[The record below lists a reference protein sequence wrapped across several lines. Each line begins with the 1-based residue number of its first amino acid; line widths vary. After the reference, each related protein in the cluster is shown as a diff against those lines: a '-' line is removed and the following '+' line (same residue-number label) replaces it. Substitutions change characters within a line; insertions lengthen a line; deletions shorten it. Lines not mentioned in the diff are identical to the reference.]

1 MAAGTEASGG
11 PFEQSFGE
19 FAASVVESYQQM
31 ETPTGR
37 YLGVIVVPSA
47 AFAILAVVTAI
58 LVDLPALIRAPIA
71 LLGVLAMVVAVV
83 YPKLLQDQNR
93 SEINDRI
100 HLFVT
105 HMTILSTTNID
116 RVEVFRILAEEREY
130 QALSTEMARVVQ
142 LVDTWNQSLDD
153 ACRIR
158 ARKVPSKP
166 LSDFLDRLAYTIS
179 AGQELGDFLISEQD
193 AMIQSYVTIY
203 EGALDNIEIVKDL
216 YLSMI
221 LSSTFALVFATV
233 LPILTGTNPTYTVS
247 AVLILFMLVQG
258 GFVYGI
264 QSMAPYD
271 PVWYHPT
278 EKVTDVE
285 RRIRIS
291 VVAGVL
297 LTVVLIVASLAVLM
311 GKTGLSPTAIP
322 LPFYAA
328 APTTPLLIPGV
339 VIHTEENKIKD
350 RDDEFTNFIRA
361 LGGSESAKQSTT
373 SNVLETL
380 RTKDF
385 GHLTQRVD
393 DLYKRLN
400 MRIEPSMAWRHFTAD
415 CRSYLIQ
422 KFSEMYLVGRQMG
435 GDPKQLGELISRNM
449 NEVNQLREQR
459 KQSTVTMIGVLYGIT
474 AAATFAFFIG
484 LEIVALLAE
493 MSNSLNLDS
502 LQTAKIIHTEVYDI
516 TTIEYL
522 LVVIVLVNATLSSL
536 MIRMID
542 GGHKINAYLHFV
554 VLTWVSAGIAVFTRW
569 VVAGFLQVG

>member
-1 MAAGTEASGG
+1 MAAGTDATGG

-37 YLGVIVVPSA
+37 YVGTIVAPSGV
-47 AFAILAVVTAI
+47 FAILAVATAVVVELPV
-58 LVDLPALIRAPIA
+58 LVRLPIA
-71 LLGVLAMVVAVV
+71 LLGVLAVVVAVV
-83 YPKLLQDQNR
+83 YPKLLQDQR
-93 SEINDRI
+93 RKQINDRL

-116 RVEVFRILAEEREY
+116 RVEVFRILAQEREY
-130 QALSTEMARVVQ
+130 QGLSREMARVVQ

-166 LSDFLDRLAYTIS
+166 LSDFLDRLAYTIN
-179 AGQELGDFLISEQD
+179 AGQPLGEFLLSEQG

-233 LPILTGTNPTYTVS
+233 LPILTGTDPTLTVS
-247 AVLILFMLVQG
+247 AVLVLFALVQG

-264 QSMAPYD
+264 RSMAPYD

-285 RRIRIS
+285 RRIRIG

-311 GKTGLSPTAIP
+311 GKTAVAPTAIP

-328 APTTPLLIPGV
+328 VPTTPLLIPGV
-339 VIHTEENKIKD
+339 IIRTEEQKIKG
-350 RDDEFTNFIRA
+350 RDEEFTNFIRA

-373 SNVLETL
+373 SKVLETL

-385 GHLTQRVD
+385 GPLADRVD

-400 MRIEPSMAWRHFTAD
+400 MRIEPSLAWRHFTAD
-415 CRSYLIQ
+415 SRSFLIQ

-435 GDPKQLGELISRNM
+435 GDPRRLGELISANM
-449 NEVNQLREQR
+449 NEVIQLREQR
-459 KQSTVTMIGVLYGIT
+459 NQSTVTMIGVLYGIT

-484 LEIVALLAE
+484 LEVVDILAE
-493 MSNSLNLDS
+493 MSVDLGINQLEVT
-502 LQTAKIIHTEVYDI
+502 QIIHPEVYDI

-522 LVVIVLVNATLSSL
+522 LVVIVLINATLSSL

-542 GGHKINAYLHFV
+542 GGHKVNAYLHFV
-554 VLTWVSAGIAVFTRW
+554 VLTWISAGIAVFTQLM
-569 VVAGFLQVG
+569 VGEFLQVG

>member
-1 MAAGTEASGG
+1 
-11 PFEQSFGE
+11 
-19 FAASVVESYQQM
+19 
-31 ETPTGR
+31 
-37 YLGVIVVPSA
+37 
-47 AFAILAVVTAI
+47 
-58 LVDLPALIRAPIA
+58 
-71 LLGVLAMVVAVV
+71 
-83 YPKLLQDQNR
+83 
-93 SEINDRI
+93 
-100 HLFVT
+100 
-105 HMTILSTTNID
+105 
-116 RVEVFRILAEEREY
+116 
-130 QALSTEMARVVQ
+130 MARVVQ

-166 LSDFLDRLAYTIS
+166 LSDFLDRLAYTIN
-179 AGQELGDFLISEQD
+179 AGQPLGEFLLSEQG

-233 LPILTGTNPTYTVS
+233 LPILTGTDPTLTVS
-247 AVLILFMLVQG
+247 AVLVLFALVQG

-264 QSMAPYD
+264 RSMAPYD

-285 RRIRIS
+285 RRIRIG

-311 GKTGLSPTAIP
+311 GKTAVAPTAIP

-328 APTTPLLIPGV
+328 VPTTPLLIPGV
-339 VIHTEENKIKD
+339 IIRTEEQKIKG
-350 RDDEFTNFIRA
+350 RDEEFTNFIRA

-373 SNVLETL
+373 SKVLETL

-385 GHLTQRVD
+385 GPLADRVD

-400 MRIEPSMAWRHFTAD
+400 MRIEPSLAWRHFTAD
-415 CRSYLIQ
+415 SRSFLIQ

-435 GDPKQLGELISRNM
+435 GDPRRLGELISANM
-449 NEVNQLREQR
+449 NEVIQLREQR
-459 KQSTVTMIGVLYGIT
+459 NQSTVTMIGVLYGIT

-484 LEIVALLAE
+484 LEVVDILAE
-493 MSNSLNLDS
+493 MSVDLGINQLEVT
-502 LQTAKIIHTEVYDI
+502 QIIHPEVYDI

-522 LVVIVLVNATLSSL
+522 LVVIVLINATLSSL

-542 GGHKINAYLHFV
+542 GGHKVNAYLHFV
-554 VLTWVSAGIAVFTRW
+554 VLTWISAGIAVFTQLM
-569 VVAGFLQVG
+569 VGEFLQVG